1 MSAVLLSIK
10 ISALL
15 LTSQKSEATD
25 DGELKTRVHNY
36 MSSKSILKKSR
47 KTMNE
52 KRICH
57 KVTVGHVSQLTFI
70 QIPAINIKRITE
82 AHDAASKS
90 ERTFVTDPDKHE
102 TTTSILIQSSSE

>member
-1 MSAVLLSIK
+1 
-10 ISALL
+10 
-15 LTSQKSEATD
+15 
-25 DGELKTRVHNY
+25 
-36 MSSKSILKKSR
+36 
-47 KTMNE
+47 MNE

-90 ERTFVTDPDKHE
+90 ERTFVTDPDTEHE
-102 TTTSILIQSSSE
+102 TTTSILIQSSSK